1 MSQGLKKHWCQ
12 YYEDYSY
19 TRYDADRKCDKR
31 VTVYRCMICGREHK
45 EVYYMQHKEL
55 KYKACKALERNRNKH
70 HG

>member
-19 TRYDADRKCDKR
+19 TRYDNDRKCDKR
-31 VTVYRCMICGREHK
+31 VTVYRCMICGREHVD
-45 EVYYMQHKEL
+45 VYFSKHIDAKHKST
-55 KYKACKALERNRNKH
+55 KALEKNKRKH